1 MQFMTDLTLQA
12 RTLTTLH
19 CFDTLN
25 LPIQIC
31 KIFTK
36 LLVEKCWSKTKTK
49 VIKAQVI
56 VQSI

>member
-1 MQFMTDLTLQA
+1 MTDLTLQA